1 MPGLS
6 RFASKDMDVLVDA
19 INKYSVGL
27 DDTFTRLHA
36 FGLNPQSSSYPP
48 YNIQKLND
56 NEWKIE
62 LGLAGWSKEEVE
74 VSTKEKQ
81 LHITSIKERPSEGND
96 EFLHRGLA
104 ARSFDRTF
112 NLSEDVE
119 VSSVTF
125 CNGLLTISLER
136 IAPEAQQRKVHEIT

>member
-112 NLSEDVE
+112 NLSEDTKNLDARLTTAVQNARDFLQIDIIIIYF
-119 VSSVTF
+119 SH
-125 CNGLLTISLER
+125 LL
-136 IAPEAQQRKVHEIT
+136 

>member
-1 MPGLS
+1 
-6 RFASKDMDVLVDA
+6 MDVLVDA

-136 IAPEAQQRKVHEIT
+136 IIPEAQQKKVYEIT